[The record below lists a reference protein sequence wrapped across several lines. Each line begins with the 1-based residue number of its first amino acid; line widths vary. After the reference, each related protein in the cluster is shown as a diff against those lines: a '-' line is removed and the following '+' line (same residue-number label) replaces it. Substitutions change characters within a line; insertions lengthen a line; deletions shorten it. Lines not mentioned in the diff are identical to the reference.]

1 MKKRISILAIVILL
15 SGIASTVYFI
25 HNRNIE
31 EDNTN
36 EELSID
42 MRSNRLETKYVGHEE
57 IVFETIQNEVNFDD
71 YYVLIIYDGGY
82 SADFDIFAGCV

>member
-15 SGIASTVYFI
+15 SGIASTVSFI

-57 IVFETIQNEVNFDD
+57 IVLRRYRMKLILMTIM
-71 YYVLIIYDGGY
+71 
-82 SADFDIFAGCV
+82 S